1 MINPINAKRNCI
13 IFFAIASVIVCI
25 LTVVIYYLD
34 RKDEDTRQISAAY
47 YTELPSDTSVG
58 DPLAGIAEDFTT
70 NTEVFDSNLPLIVL
84 HVDGELPQ
92 YKTFK
97 DGIEV
102 VDTSVD
108 PWTTGQMWVYDN
120 PSGINSLKDMPVIT
134 TDIRIKKRGHTSISF
149 DKPQYYIKLTIGDG
163 LENPQDIFGMGA
175 DDSWILGGNMADK
188 SMLRNYLAYRVSAQI
203 MEYAPRCSFCEVFTE
218 DGGVY
223 TYQGVYLME
232 ESIRRSE
239 NRVQLDES
247 KKDEVYTSYL
257 VRRDRFTNYDT
268 MLDTYARLEGMS
280 DAWIGVKYPSVAR
293 QTEDNLAYIQED
305 FSKIERLLL
314 SDNPSEYKSYPRY
327 LDTASFVDYFLI
339 NEYFGNYDAG
349 EHSTYMYK
357 SSWGNLKIGPVW
369 DFDQAMNNSV
379 VDETDP
385 YTLAMQDKEFFENL
399 IKDSTFVGQLKKR
412 YSTLQTMY
420 LNDDYIFG
428 IIDETTEYLRSARA
442 REWYRWAGDYLDP
455 EDRHGNYHLD
465 DYTKE
470 GITISRFNDD
480 YDQEI
485 YNIKTYL
492 SLHGKV
498 IQSELTAIERGC
510 VYTTG
515 LKGEMTMM
523 FLITCALFAVP
534 SILINRK

>member
-1 MINPINAKRNCI
+1 MNAKRDCL
-13 IFFAIASVIVCI
+13 IFFAVASVLVCF
-25 LTVVIYYLD
+25 LTVVIYMID
-34 RKDEDTRQISAAY
+34 RKEEKVNQISAAY
-47 YTELPSDTSVG
+47 YTELPKDVSEG
-58 DPLAGIAEDFTT
+58 DPLAAIGEDFVTD
-70 NTEVFDSNLPLIVL
+70 VSSFSGNLPLVVL
-84 HVDGELPQ
+84 RIDGDLPQ

-97 DGIEV
+97 DGMEI
-102 VDTSVD
+102 VDTEVD
-108 PWTTGQMWVYDN
+108 PWTTGQISLYDD
-120 PSGINSLKDMPVIT
+120 PSGVNALTDQPVIVS
-134 TDIRIKKRGHTSISF
+134 DIRIKKRGHTSISF
-149 DKPQYYIKLTIGDG
+149 DKPQYYIKLTMDGG

-188 SMLRNYLAYRVSAQI
+188 SMLRNYLAYRVSAQV
-203 MEYAPRCSFCEVFTE
+203 MEYAPRCCFCEVFTE

-232 ESIRRSE
+232 ESVRRSE
-239 NRVQLDES
+239 NRVQIDETQ
-247 KKDEVYTSYL
+247 KDKVYTSYL

-268 MLDTYARLEGMS
+268 MLDTYARLEGLS
-280 DAWIGVKYPSVAR
+280 DEWIGVKYPSVAN

-305 FSKIERLLL
+305 FSKIERMLL

-455 EDRHGNYHLD
+455 EERHGNYHLD

-470 GITISRFNDD
+470 GMTISRFNDD